1 MRHTTDQQSSEKA
14 SEICDSSG
22 VTKVVQ
28 SRMNGNNLHI
38 QAILDA
44 SHDGII
50 AVDKN
55 AVITL
60 VNRNAMEIL
69 GLPEGIVGEK
79 ITTYIPNSDMLRV
92 LASGKRELGDIA
104 TILNRQI
111 IINRVPIILDN
122 EIVGAVSTF
131 KEITDIQKMEM
142 RIRKELMESGL
153 EAKYRLEQIV
163 GESSAIR
170 EVKQL
175 AAQFARTDATVLI
188 LGESGTGKELFAQGI
203 HLASA
208 RSGGPFVAVN
218 CAALPGNLLESELFG
233 YAEGAFTGAKKGGKL
248 GLFELAHGGTL
259 FLDEIGEMSLPIQTM
274 LLRVLQEKKVRR
286 IGGERLIPVDVRI
299 VAATNRDLEELIREN
314 RFRADLYYRI
324 NVLTL
329 EIPPLRSRLEDI
341 PALTRTIADEVSE
354 RMNKRITAIDASVF
368 RIFQQYDW
376 PGNVRELRNVVER
389 VVLLT
394 EKERLDITDLTFFI
408 RKLKQRRH
416 SEAKESSWAESERL
430 LILAALQ
437 AANGNK
443 SEAAKRLGMDRT
455 TLWRKLRKLQLP

>member
-175 AAQFARTDATVLI
+175 AAQFARADATVLI

>member
-1 MRHTTDQQSSEKA
+1 MVHAQ
-14 SEICDSSG
+14 
-22 VTKVVQ
+22 
-28 SRMNGNNLHI
+28 MNGINLHI

-79 ITTYIPNSDMLRV
+79 ITNYIPNSDMLRI
-92 LASGKRELGDIA
+92 LASGKREIGDIA
-104 TILNRQI
+104 TILNRHI
-111 IINRVPIILDN
+111 VINRLPIILDN

-131 KEITDIQKMEM
+131 KEITDIQKMEL
-142 RIRKELMESGL
+142 RIRKQLTESGL

-163 GESSAIR
+163 GQSSAIR

-175 AAQFARTDATVLI
+175 AAQFAKTDATVLI

-203 HLASA
+203 HLGSA
-208 RSGGPFVAVN
+208 RSSGPFVAVN

-233 YAEGAFTGAKKGGKL
+233 YEEGAFTGAKKGGKP

-259 FLDEIGEMSLPIQTM
+259 FLDEIGEMSLPIQSM

-286 IGGERLIPVDVRI
+286 IGGEKLIPVDVRI
-299 VAATNRDLEELIREN
+299 VAATNRDLEEMIRQKQ
-314 RFRADLYYRI
+314 FRSDLYYRI

-341 PALTRTIADEVSE
+341 PALTRSIMEEVME
-354 RMNKRITAIDASVF
+354 RVDKRITGIDPAVF
-368 RIFQQYDW
+368 RVFQQYEW

-389 VVLLT
+389 MVLLAD
-394 EKERLDITDLTFFI
+394 KAWLDSGDLAFFL
-408 RKLKQRRH
+408 RKLKQRGKT
-416 SEAKESSWAESERL
+416 EAAEASWAETERM
-430 LILAALQ
+430 LILSTLQ
-437 AANGNK
+437 QTNGNK

-455 TLWRKLRKLQLP
+455 TLWRKLRKLQLR